1 MVISVKIV
9 MAQHNDLGKV
19 GEELAEAYLVEKGF
33 TILHRNWRHSH
44 YEIDIVALKNDLPHF
59 VEVKT
64 RTTWNFGPPEESV
77 NRKKIQDLLKAANRF
92 LNLNSQYKDFRIDVL
107 SITIYHDRETEYFF
121 IEDVYL

>member
-1 MVISVKIV
+1 
-9 MAQHNDLGKV
+9 MATHIDFGKLG
-19 GEELAEAYLVEKGF
+19 EQLAEDFLTSKGY

-64 RTTWNFGPPEESV
+64 RSSKQFGEPEESV
-77 NRKKIQDLLKAANRF
+77 TKKKVRSLLQAAEEF
-92 LNLNSQYKDFRIDVL
+92 LFRNPQFKNFHIDIL
-107 SITIYHDRETEYFF
+107 SITIHPQQEPEYFF

>member
-1 MVISVKIV
+1 MRTHIDFGK
-9 MAQHNDLGKV
+9 LG
-19 GEELAEAYLVEKGF
+19 EQLAEDFLINKGY

-64 RTTWNFGPPEESV
+64 RSSKQFGEPEESV
-77 NRKKIQDLLKAANRF
+77 NKKKIRSLLQAADEF
-92 LNLNSQYKDFRIDVL
+92 LFQNQQYKNFRIDIL
-107 SITIYHDRETEYFF
+107 SINIHPQEETQYFF